1 VRQRSRPLA
10 LGLGLFLALAHLAA
24 PPPASPAAA
33 ANAVRAANAANAA
46 KAAKSVER
54 WTIDDLV
61 LAEGAEDWTLSPAGD
76 LAAWVKTGAEKAGD
90 EEEARVAN
98 LWLTHLR
105 TAESIELTRGTDLVA
120 RPAFSPDGKEL
131 GFLSNRPLTERKPGA
146 AATPAD
152 TEEADTQLWVIPVG
166 GGEAFPV
173 THFDRDVLDFDWID
187 DDTLLVLARE
197 SPSFREQEKKER
209 QDTAIVVDDAE
220 NEPPVRLFRVSKD
233 GREVHRLTANDDW
246 IDSIDVSPDGR
257 FAVASAEQS
266 LSYKFDQKIPP
277 RTYLIDVATGSR
289 QRLFEGAGLVPHDV
303 RWAPDSSGFY
313 FANDRSSHPTYRT
326 ATVTDLH
333 WYDLADGRAERID
346 LGWERGLGTSY
357 AATPGGFLA
366 LLADGVHQRAA
377 RYTRTGSKGAWKRQD
392 LTGKHAAHLDN
403 WTTSRD
409 GRTVVYQTSTATVPP
424 AAYVAR
430 LDGLHLVAE
439 RRIAD
444 LSPGSK
450 GKPTGQVEIVHWPGA
465 KGDTV
470 EGLLFYPLDYK
481 PGEKRPLILEIHG
494 GPNECD
500 RDAWRA
506 DWSDPTLLWRQ
517 RGAFVLE
524 ANYHGSSCYGLPWV
538 ESIAGHYY
546 ELEIPDLEAG
556 VDAVIARGL
565 ADPERLASAGWSN
578 GGILTVELLTRS
590 KRYRAA
596 SVGAADVEWISDW
609 GNVDFGASFDNY
621 YFGAPPWE
629 KPQVYVEKSPFFR
642 LPQVTTPTLVFAG
655 TEDRNVPPHESWSLF
670 RALQQIGKAPTRL
683 VLFPGEPHSLEKAAH
698 QRRKLQ
704 EELDWFDRYLFG
716 KPRARRPAVKDG
728 SPLWG
733 LLGRA
738 KAARSGSAFGRL
750 EGGVLLPETVPFHGL
765 EVGRFE
771 VTRAQFAAFDPSLR
785 VDPESENLPMTGISY
800 ERAKEYVAWLA
811 KTSGKPF
818 RLPTEEEAR
827 DLAEQA
833 GGGGNG
839 GNTLD
844 RWAGYAPNPHDRKEI
859 ETELKAL
866 PGKAPLLLPVGSLAG
881 AGDDP
886 VFDLDGN
893 AAEWAVGDKG
903 KGLPVGPSADR
914 PTDPRSDD
922 LPGAEYIGL
931 RVVRSAR

>member
-1 VRQRSRPLA
+1 VGQRSRL
-10 LGLGLFLALAHLAA
+10 LVFGLGLSLALLLA
-24 PPPASPAAA
+24 PARS
-33 ANAVRAANAANAA
+33 RAA
-46 KAAKSVER
+46 ER
-54 WTIDDLV
+54 WTVDDLV
-61 LAEGAEDWTLSPAGD
+61 LAEGAEDWTVSRAGD
-76 LAAWVKTGAEKAGD
+76 LAAWVKTGAEKSG
-90 EEEARVAN
+90 EEEVRVAN
-98 LWLTHLR
+98 LWLTRLR
-105 TAESIELTRGTDLVA
+105 TAQSIELTRGTDLVA

-131 GFLSNRPLTERKPGA
+131 GFLSNRPLTERKPVPAAVGGA
-146 AATPAD
+146 ATAGTTATTAAAAES
-152 TEEADTQLWVIPVG
+152 EEAETQLWIIPVG

-173 THFDRDVLDFDWID
+173 TRFDRDVLDFDWID
-187 DDTLLVLARE
+187 DDTLLVLAKE
-197 SPSFREQEKKER
+197 SPSFNEQERKER

-220 NEPPVRLFRVSKD
+220 NEPPVRLFKVSRD
-233 GREVHRLTANDDW
+233 GRDVRRLTANDDW

-277 RTYLIDVATGSR
+277 RTYLIDVATGAR
-289 QRLFEGAGLVPHDV
+289 QRLFEGAGRVPHDV
-303 RWAPDSSGFY
+303 RWAVDSSGFY
-313 FANDRSSHPTYRT
+313 FADDRSSHPTYRT
-326 ATVTDLH
+326 ATVTDLYFH
-333 WYDLADGRAERID
+333 ALADGHTERVD
-346 LGWERGLGTSY
+346 LGWERGLGGAY
-357 AATPGGFLA
+357 AATPDGFLA
-366 LLADGVHQRAA
+366 LLADGVHLRAA
-377 RYTRTGSKGAWKRQD
+377 RYTRTGRQGAWKRQEVAG
-392 LTGKHAAHLDN
+392 THAAHLDT
-403 WTTSRD
+403 WTVSRD
-409 GRTVVYQTSTATVPP
+409 GRSVVYETSTANTPP

-430 LDGLHLVAE
+430 LDGTRLTAE
-439 RRIAD
+439 RRIAE
-444 LSPGSK
+444 LNPGYK
-450 GKPTGQVEIVHWPGA
+450 GKPTGKVEIVHWPGA
-465 KGDTV
+465 KGETV
-470 EGLLFYPLDYK
+470 EGLLLYPLDWK
-481 PGEKRPLILEIHG
+481 AGEKRPLILEIHG

-500 RDAWRA
+500 RDSWRA
-506 DWSDPTLLWRQ
+506 DWSDPALLWRQ

-546 ELEIPDLEAG
+546 ELEIPDLQSG

-565 ADPERLASAGWSN
+565 ADPARLASAGWSN

-590 KRYRAA
+590 QRYKAA

-642 LPQVTTPTLVFAG
+642 LTEVTTPTLVFAG

-683 VLFPGEPHSLEKAAH
+683 VLFPGEPHSLGKVAH
-698 QRRKLQ
+698 QRRKL
-704 EELDWFDRYLFG
+704 EEDLDWFDRYLFG
-716 KPRARRPAVKDG
+716 KPRARRAAVKDG

-733 LLGRA
+733 LLGRTR
-738 KAARSGSAFGRL
+738 AARSGSAFGRL
-750 EGGVLLPETVPFHGL
+750 EKGLLLPETVPFHGL

-771 VTRAQFAAFDPSLR
+771 VTRAQFAAFDPS
-785 VDPESENLPMTGISY
+785 VQVGQVGQVGPVESGSGNLPMTGLSY

-811 KTSGKPF
+811 RTTGKPF

-827 DLAEQA
+827 DLAEMA
-833 GGGGNG
+833 GGTG

-859 ETELKAL
+859 EAEVKNL
-866 PGKAPLLLPVGSLAG
+866 PGPAPLLLPVGSLAG

-893 AAEWAVGDKG
+893 AAEWATGEKG
-903 KGLPVGPSADR
+903 KGIPVGPSADR

-922 LPGAEYIGL
+922 LPGTNYVGL
-931 RVVRSAR
+931 RVVQSAR

>member
-1 VRQRSRPLA
+1 MGQRSRL
-10 LGLGLFLALAHLAA
+10 LVFGLGLSLALLLV
-24 PPPASPAAA
+24 PARS
-33 ANAVRAANAANAA
+33 RAA
-46 KAAKSVER
+46 ER
-54 WTIDDLV
+54 WTVDDLV
-61 LAEGAEDWTLSPAGD
+61 LAEGAEDWTVSRAGD
-76 LAAWVKTGAEKAGD
+76 LAAWVKVGAEKSG
-90 EEEARVAN
+90 EEEVRIAN
-98 LWLTHLR
+98 LWLTRLR
-105 TAESIELTRGTDLVA
+105 TAQSIELTRGTDLVA

-131 GFLSNRPLTERKPGA
+131 GFLSNRPLTERKPVPAAVGGA
-146 AATPAD
+146 ATAATAANAAN
-152 TEEADTQLWVIPVG
+152 TAAAESEEAETQLWIIPVA

-173 THFDRDVLDFDWID
+173 TRFDRDVLDFDWID
-187 DDTLLVLARE
+187 DDTLLVLAKE
-197 SPSFREQEKKER
+197 SPSFNEQERKER

-220 NEPPVRLFRVSKD
+220 NEPPVRLFKVSRD
-233 GREVHRLTANDDW
+233 GRDVRRLTANDDW

-277 RTYLIDVATGSR
+277 RTYLIDVATGAR
-289 QRLFEGAGLVPHDV
+289 QRLFEGAGRVPHDV
-303 RWAPDSSGFY
+303 RWAVDSSGFY
-313 FANDRSSHPTYRT
+313 FADDRSSHPTYRT
-326 ATVTDLH
+326 ATVTDLYFH
-333 WYDLADGRAERID
+333 TLADGRTERVD
-346 LGWERGLGTSY
+346 LGWERGLGGAY
-357 AATPGGFLA
+357 AATPDGFLA
-366 LLADGVHQRAA
+366 LLADGVHLKAA
-377 RYTRTGSKGAWKRQD
+377 RYTRTGRQGAWKRQD
-392 LTGKHAAHLDN
+392 VAGTHAAHLDT
-403 WTTSRD
+403 WTVSRD
-409 GRTVVYQTSTATVPP
+409 GRAVVYETSTANTPP

-430 LDGLHLVAE
+430 LDGTRLNAE
-439 RRIAD
+439 RRVAE
-444 LSPGSK
+444 LNPGYK
-450 GKPTGQVEIVHWPGA
+450 GKPTGKVEVVHWSGA

-470 EGLLFYPLDYK
+470 EGLLLYPLDWK
-481 PGEKRPLILEIHG
+481 AGEKRPLILEIHG

-500 RDAWRA
+500 RDSWRA
-506 DWSDPTLLWRQ
+506 DWSDPALLWRQ

-546 ELEIPDLEAG
+546 ELEIPDLQAG

-565 ADPERLASAGWSN
+565 ADPARLASAGWSN

-590 KRYRAA
+590 QRYKAA

-642 LPQVTTPTLVFAG
+642 LTEVTTPTLVFAG

-683 VLFPGEPHSLEKAAH
+683 VLFPGEPHSLGKVAH
-698 QRRKLQ
+698 QRRKL
-704 EELDWFDRYLFG
+704 EEDLDWFDRYLFG
-716 KPRARRPAVKDG
+716 KPRARRAAVKDG

-733 LLGRA
+733 LLGRT

-750 EGGVLLPETVPFHGL
+750 EKGLLLPETVPFHGL

-771 VTRAQFAAFDPSLR
+771 VTRAQFAAFDPSIQ
-785 VDPESENLPMTGISY
+785 VGQIGQVGPVESGSENLPMTGLSY

-811 KTSGKPF
+811 RTTGKPF

-827 DLAEQA
+827 DLAEVA
-833 GGGGNG
+833 GGTG

-859 ETELKAL
+859 ETEVKSL
-866 PGKAPLLLPVGSLAG
+866 PGSAPLLLPVGSLAG

-893 AAEWAVGDKG
+893 AAEWATGEKG
-903 KGLPVGPSADR
+903 KGIPVGPSADR

-922 LPGAEYIGL
+922 LPGANYVGL
-931 RVVRSAR
+931 RVVQSAR